1 MNTQNKEDI
10 LALKKR
16 QVKLKFLVGVTGAGK
31 STHALKLQQE
41 FDIIWIST
49 SDIVKEE
56 SKKNNSV
63 AKTLNDC
70 ISKGNLVPAEIILTL
85 LLRKL
90 VNTKGKIFII
100 TGFPRTLDQAI
111 YIEKN
116 LQEICFF
123 LNFSLP
129 EDMVNKRILSRYQGN
144 ISEDT
149 IEKIINEYKSFTL
162 PMINFY
168 RRFGIVRDINGKGEM
183 NEVYRKIKENLIP
196 EIYCINGKK
205 YSGKSTISK
214 AFEKRINMKH
224 INFSEFLER
233 PIIKKRINEDE
244 YVIDHFIEYL
254 KTINSRRVIIED
266 FPKTESQYKLFV
278 KSGKEIKK
286 VYILNTEDFI
296 ISERMMKLGKDHEN
310 YLGCSKLKEELDKYK
325 TFNCKMF
332 LNTVPGLIKEFD
344 VNNYLHLD
352 LEDVINQIKP
362 KILMF
367 GGDNEMKN
375 SLINHYIEKENYAL
389 IDVSFIFIN
398 NIIFFTK

>member
-1 MNTQNKEDI
+1 MNLQNKEDI

-16 QVKLKFLVGVTGAGK
+16 QVQLKFLVGVTGAGK
-31 STHALKLQQE
+31 STQALKLQQE
-41 FDIIWIST
+41 FNIIWIST
-49 SDIVKEE
+49 SNIIKEE
-56 SKKNNSV
+56 SIKSNSFSR
-63 AKTLNDC
+63 TLNDC
-70 ISKGNLVPAEIILTL
+70 IRRGNLVPNEIILNL

-90 VNTKGKIFII
+90 VNTKGQIFVI

-116 LQEICFF
+116 LQEISFF

-129 EDMVNKRILSRYQGN
+129 EDMANKRILSRYKGN

-162 PMINFY
+162 PAINFY
-168 RRFGIVRDINGKGEM
+168 RRFGIVRDINGKGEI

-205 YSGKSTISK
+205 YSGKSTISI

-224 INFSEFLER
+224 INFSEFLDR

-254 KTINSRRVIIED
+254 KTINNRRVIIED

-296 ISERMMKLGKDHEN
+296 ISERMMKLGKGHEN
-310 YLGCSKLKEELDKYK
+310 YIGCAKLKEELDKYK

-332 LNTVPGLIKEFD
+332 LANVPGLIKEFD

-367 GGDNEMKN
+367 GGDRELKDT
-375 SLINHYIEKENYAL
+375 LINHYIEKDDYVL
-389 IDVSFIFIN
+389 IDVSI
-398 NIIFFTK
+398 IIF